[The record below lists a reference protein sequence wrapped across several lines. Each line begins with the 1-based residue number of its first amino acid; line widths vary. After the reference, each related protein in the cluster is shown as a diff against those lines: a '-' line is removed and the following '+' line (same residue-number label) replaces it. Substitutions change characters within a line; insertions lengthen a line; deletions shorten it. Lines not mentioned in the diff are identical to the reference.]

1 MNAKRRFELKTAG
14 DYLSKAKEIVD
25 RVLDEEQDA
34 LDNMPENL
42 ESSPRVEKMEEAVD
56 LLESLAENLEDAVC
70 WVLEVAT

>member
-42 ESSPRVEKMEEAVD
+42 ENSPRVEKMEDAVD
-56 LLESLAENLEDAVC
+56 LLECLAENLDEAVC
-70 WVLEVAT
+70 WILEAAT

>member
-42 ESSPRVEKMEEAVD
+42 ESSPRVEKMEDAVD
-56 LLESLAENLEDAVC
+56 ILECLAENLEDAVT
-70 WVLEVAT
+70 WVRDAAL